1 MKRITEITKL
11 DILNLFRNGLQ
22 MEDPFDVQPPAMYNY
37 CGRLQEIDFL
47 KRLYNLKSMQSY
59 DSRFVNAEQ
68 DIFQHT
74 VMNNDYP
81 YCWIFEDERFNLM
94 DGSDEIYLKFLCE
107 VFHLAVRYEKGYW
120 KEFLIEINKLLK
132 NDGYEIYPEKK
143 ISNREV
149 YGWRIYQ
156 EENILFIP
164 FSQRNSKCIKEK
176 KIKLSIN
183 MKARNQ
189 IYYFLKKNNHVCY
202 ETNEV
207 GWDYT
212 ITVGEK
218 FFSEI
223 KQFYVPKCYNEK
235 KEYIETSDLQSFIL
249 SNSPFYVLDVIEFFA
264 KNSNNDHFEL
274 EINAILKFNE
284 IPFQMLNG
292 KLINTFE
299 KQIIDN
305 SLISIQEF
313 GLKELLQDASKY
325 YDENNLKIAVEKLW
339 DAFERLKTYYCLSMD
354 IDKKKSVT
362 KIINDMGSG
371 QQAFEKIFERE
382 FNDLTT
388 LGNNF
393 RIRHH
398 EINKIDILDK
408 KHYEY
413 FYKRCLSLISTAIQ
427 YLDEKNYKV

>member
-1 MKRITEITKL
+1 M
-11 DILNLFRNGLQ
+11 
-22 MEDPFDVQPPAMYNY
+22 
-37 CGRLQEIDFL
+37 
-47 KRLYNLKSMQSY
+47 
-59 DSRFVNAEQ
+59 
-68 DIFQHT
+68 
-74 VMNNDYP
+74 
-81 YCWIFEDERFNLM
+81 
-94 DGSDEIYLKFLCE
+94 
-107 VFHLAVRYEKGYW
+107 
-120 KEFLIEINKLLK
+120 
-132 NDGYEIYPEKK
+132 
-143 ISNREV
+143 
-149 YGWRIYQ
+149 
-156 EENILFIP
+156 
-164 FSQRNSKCIKEK
+164 
-176 KIKLSIN
+176 
-183 MKARNQ
+183 
-189 IYYFLKKNNHVCY
+189 
-202 ETNEV
+202 
-207 GWDYT
+207 
-212 ITVGEK
+212 
-218 FFSEI
+218 
-223 KQFYVPKCYNEK
+223 
-235 KEYIETSDLQSFIL
+235 
-249 SNSPFYVLDVIEFFA
+249 LDVIEFFA

-274 EINAILKFNE
+274 KINAILKFNE

-371 QQAFEKIFERE
+371 QQAFVKIFERE